1 MFNHFSVLYVFS
13 SDTVTSVHSNKEVGQ
28 STIGDTQIALLDTI
42 FADIRSVIRMLRRRG
57 EQSEEEVARQQW
69 MLVADVIDRILFWAF
84 VACNAFL
91 LGILFGYRPPNPESS
106 QWLLSFRFQS
116 TNDCWVL
123 LDPVQP
129 LPIEPRL
136 WATND
141 CVLKFWI
148 NLHKPISILC
158 EQYCKS
164 FKIAVVLVYII
175 GLVWC

>member
-106 QWLLSFRFQS
+106 Q
-116 TNDCWVL
+116 
-123 LDPVQP
+123 
-129 LPIEPRL
+129 
-136 WATND
+136 
-141 CVLKFWI
+141 
-148 NLHKPISILC
+148 
-158 EQYCKS
+158 
-164 FKIAVVLVYII
+164 
-175 GLVWC
+175 